1 MTFLEIVL
9 RYQNYD
15 PLTGRYDRARSN
27 RDYASLLG
35 VSDATISRLATRQVA
50 FSLGV
55 ARGLARAFPTVRD
68 ELADAI
74 LSRDLAA

>member
-1 MTFLEIVL
+1 
-9 RYQNYD
+9 
-15 PLTGRYDRARSN
+15 
-27 RDYASLLG
+27 
-35 VSDATISRLATRQVA
+35 VA